1 MKEARAHG
9 SAVQQGGLAACAHEK
24 QPQLQDEQLGGSS
37 AEDAARADKRQGAPS
52 SAARAPRSLPDGS
65 SELVSI
71 GWPRKTLRAMLILLL
86 STAATVAAASRAGA
100 CRGGVR
106 IIRRGTAVTVAGRAG
121 ACRAVLDEV
130 I

>member
-52 SAARAPRSLPDGS
+52 SAARAPRSLPEPEPIWGGGASLGLGREGS
-65 SELVSI
+65 
-71 GWPRKTLRAMLILLL
+71 WPWI
-86 STAATVAAASRAGA
+86 
-100 CRGGVR
+100 
-106 IIRRGTAVTVAGRAG
+106 
-121 ACRAVLDEV
+121 
-130 I
+130 

>member
-52 SAARAPRSLPDGS
+52 SAARAPRSLP
-65 SELVSI
+65 EQ
-71 GWPRKTLRAMLILLL
+71 
-86 STAATVAAASRAGA
+86 
-100 CRGGVR
+100 
-106 IIRRGTAVTVAGRAG
+106 AGRFPLG
-121 ACRAVLDEV
+121 HFFKFQPTGT
-130 I
+130 

>member
-9 SAVQQGGLAACAHEK
+9 GAVQQGGLAACAHEK

-65 SELVSI
+65 SELVPI
-71 GWPRKTLRAMLILLL
+71 GWLRRTLRTMLILYC
-86 STAATVAAASRAGA
+86 S
-100 CRGGVR
+100 
-106 IIRRGTAVTVAGRAG
+106 
-121 ACRAVLDEV
+121 
-130 I
+130 